1 MRRLHLMEPAAIGDA
16 LYPFMNDEG
25 ADPVH
30 TNDEVAPAH
39 PKWKSSPSSLG
50 EGDHPEGGGGVSND
64 GSENPSTSEAG
75 PPPRRAGED
84 LGRVYINP
92 HQYFADVPKR
102 AWDFHIGGYQPAQ
115 KWLKDR
121 KGRALSWDDIG
132 HYQNI
137 VKILIET
144 DRIMGEIELPL
155 EIQTGGEA

>member
-1 MRRLHLMEPAAIGDA
+1 MET
-16 LYPFMNDEG
+16 L
-25 ADPVH
+25 
-30 TNDEVAPAH
+30 
-39 PKWKSSPSSLG
+39 PKRFWV
-50 EGDHPEGGGGVSND
+50 GGVVGLNDLAGAGRPTQANPWRKGDGEVSSD
-64 GSENPSTSEAG
+64 GSENPSTGEAG

-132 HYQNI
+132 HYQTI